1 MEMWK
6 RRGPD
11 AADMGSTGSMLE
23 GRLVRRRTKDR
34 VGTVRG
40 GGGVV
45 VGTRR
50 LLLLLGRGIVVN
62 IGRLALRGVGGPLR
76 RARSLLLVVRHRA
89 VARSWALAGAHGRG
103 RRWSRAADDG
113 FESRPYFDVGDIIL
127 HY

>member
-1 MEMWK
+1 MWK

-40 GGGVV
+40 GGGV
-45 VGTRR
+45 GTRR
-50 LLLLLGRGIVVN
+50 LLLLARGIVVN

-113 FESRPYFDVGDIIL
+113 FESRLYFNVDDIIY
-127 HY
+127 HV